1 MEEKKTMKLWQKGYT
16 LNSRIEAFTVGEDY
30 LIDQKLVDYDCLA
43 SKAHAAMLCKI
54 GILTDD
60 ELEKILNELDRII
73 ELNHNGR
80 FPVTLKDEDCHTAIE
95 NRLTESL
102 GETGKKIHTG
112 RSRNDQVLA
121 ALRLYYKDRL
131 MHLKDELKSLKKA
144 VDKLIESSGSI
155 PIPGYTHTRKAM
167 PSSVGL
173 WAGALSEALEDDL
186 LQLESVYA
194 LVDQSPLGSGAGY
207 GVPLNLDRE
216 MVAEELGFSKIQK
229 NPVYVQS
236 SRGKFEAA
244 LLHLAGFIL
253 FDANKT
259 ATDLILFTLPD
270 FGFFELP
277 ETFLTGSSI
286 MPQKKNPDVL
296 ELIRANYHVVLG
308 YEMQVKSLIGNLISG
323 YHRDFQLLKEPVMK
337 SLEILLETV
346 SILTLV
352 FENLTVNEKQCK
364 KAMTDELFTTEK
376 VYDLVKKGMSFREA
390 YRRVIMNDEG

>member
-1 MEEKKTMKLWQKGYT
+1 MKLWQKGYT

>member
-1 MEEKKTMKLWQKGYT
+1 MEEEKTMKLWQKGYT

-131 MHLKDELKSLKKA
+131 THLKDELKSLKKA
-144 VDKLIESSGSI
+144 VDKLIESSGAI

-186 LQLESVYA
+186 LQLKSVYD

-207 GVPLNLDRE
+207 GVPLNLDRK
-216 MVAEELGFSKIQK
+216 MVAEELGFSKVQQ
-229 NPVYVQS
+229 NPAYVQS

-259 ATDLILFTLPD
+259 ATDLILYTLPD

-277 ETFLTGSSI
+277 DAFLTGSSI

-296 ELIRANYHVVLG
+296 ELVRANYHVVLG

-337 SLEILLETV
+337 SLEILLETI

-352 FENLTVNEKQCK
+352 FENLTVNEEQCK
-364 KAMTDELFTTEK
+364 KAMTNELYATEK
-376 VYDLVKKGMSFREA
+376 VYELVKKGMSFREA
-390 YRRVIMNDEG
+390 YRSVMMNYE

>member
-1 MEEKKTMKLWQKGYT
+1 MKLWQKGYT

-364 KAMTDELFTTEK
+364 KAMTDELFATEK

-390 YRRVIMNDEG
+390 YRRVMMNYG

>member
-1 MEEKKTMKLWQKGYT
+1 MKLWQKGYT

-352 FENLTVNEKQCK
+352 FE
-364 KAMTDELFTTEK
+364 
-376 VYDLVKKGMSFREA
+376 
-390 YRRVIMNDEG
+390 

>member
-364 KAMTDELFTTEK
+364 KAMTDELFATEK

-390 YRRVIMNDEG
+390 YRRVMMNYG

>member
-43 SKAHAAMLCKI
+43 SKAHASMLCKI

-95 NRLTESL
+95 NRLTETL

-131 MHLKDELKSLKKA
+131 TYLKGELKSLKKA
-144 VDKLIESSGSI
+144 VDKLIESSGTI

-173 WAGALSEALEDDL
+173 WAGALSEAFEDDL
-186 LQLESVYA
+186 LQLKSVYA

-207 GVPLNLDRE
+207 GVPLNLDRK
-216 MVAEELGFSKIQK
+216 MVAEELGFSKVQQ
-229 NPVYVQS
+229 NPAYVQS

-259 ATDLILFTLPD
+259 ATDLILYTMPD

-277 ETFLTGSSI
+277 DAFLTGSSI

-296 ELIRANYHVVLG
+296 ELVRANYHVVLG

-352 FENLTVNEKQCK
+352 FENLTVNEEQCK
-364 KAMTDELFTTEK
+364 KAMTDELFATEK
-376 VYDLVKKGMSFREA
+376 VYELVKKGMSFREA
-390 YRRVIMNDEG
+390 YRSVMMNYE

>member
-364 KAMTDELFTTEK
+364 KAMTDELFATEK